1 MPQRLLIPSTALLWG
16 LQFAF
21 LNPALALLLTTL
33 YSASTTEVGWA
44 LALYNASALI
54 ATTIIPARADRTGQ
68 YLRPMIVSAV
78 LTVVLAAVLALVTS
92 LPLAMAALVV
102 LGGPAGV
109 GSTLLFAHLRHAG
122 ATSGQII
129 NTRAIFSVAWVAGPP
144 IATFIIGAFGERA
157 VLGTIAMIALLS
169 IGAAT
174 TLQSRAPA
182 EPAPSRERPA
192 PEAGPVPGLLGV
204 TVVVAAF
211 VLLQAANATATSF
224 MTVYVTQSLAL
235 DVVWAGIA
243 LGTAAGLEI
252 PSLFLMGRLSSRF
265 SAQLLIVT
273 GCALGVVYYL
283 ALFAV
288 QTPVG
293 LIGIQV
299 LNAWSFAAIAGT
311 GLTLFQEIIAR
322 PGLAT
327 SLYMNARRVGAILS
341 GPVIA
346 LGSVT
351 VFGQA
356 GIFLV
361 CALLTL
367 LGTVGVALA
376 HARARRS

>member
-1 MPQRLLIPSTALLWG
+1 TAQRTHPCPPRPVGPKGSMPQRLLIPSTALLWG

-182 EPAPSRERPA
+182 EPAPSRERPP
-192 PEAGPVPGLLGV
+192 PEAGPVPGLRRA

-211 VLLQAANATATSF
+211 VLLQAADATATSF

-252 PSLFLMGRLSSRF
+252 PSLFLMGRLSGRF

-273 GCALGVVYYL
+273 GCALGR
-283 ALFAV
+283 
-288 QTPVG
+288 
-293 LIGIQV
+293 
-299 LNAWSFAAIAGT
+299 S
-311 GLTLFQEIIAR
+311 EE
-322 PGLAT
+322 
-327 SLYMNARRVGAILS
+327 RRVGK
-341 GPVIA
+341 
-346 LGSVT
+346 
-351 VFGQA
+351 
-356 GIFLV
+356 
-361 CALLTL
+361 
-367 LGTVGVALA
+367 GV
-376 HARARRS
+376 